1 MASKSDPDNCCVS
14 DACRVRGHLTW
25 GAVDLRLRAM
35 REIWVAMTRPD
46 GRPHAVPVWFWWN
59 GVSLY
64 FTARAGTLKPRSLA
78 AAPDVVVHN
87 GDGVDPI
94 IVEGTATLVTEPVEL
109 QSVNAAY
116 GEKYV
121 DPATGNR
128 AAVDSTMEAV
138 FRVAVKRVQAWAYA
152 NAATQTVWQFG

>member
-1 MASKSDPDNCCVS
+1 MSDDF
-14 DACRVRGHLTW
+14 RVRGHLSWRT
-25 GAVDLRLRAM
+25 VDLRLRAM

-46 GRPHAVPVWFWWN
+46 GRPHAVPVWFWWS
-59 GVSLY
+59 GASLY

-78 AAPDVVVHN
+78 AAPSIVVHN

-94 IVEGTATLVTEPVEL
+94 IIAGTATVVTQPDEL
-109 QSVNAAY
+109 DRVSAAY

-128 AAVDSTMEAV
+128 ASVDPNVEV
-138 FRVAVKRVQAWAYA
+138 VLRVRLKRVQAWAYA
-152 NAATQTVWQFG
+152 NAATQTVWEFG

>member
-1 MASKSDPDNCCVS
+1 MS

-59 GVSLY
+59 GVHLY
-64 FTARAGTLKPRSLA
+64 FTARADTLKPRSLA

-109 QSVNAAY
+109 EGVNAAY

-121 DPATGNR
+121 DPTTGNR
-128 AAVDSTMEAV
+128 AAVGFTMEAV
-138 FRVAVKRVQAWAYA
+138 FRVTVKRVQAWAYA
-152 NAATQTVWQFG
+152 NAATQTVWQFSEPEPG

>member
-1 MASKSDPDNCCVS
+1 MS
-14 DACRVRGHLTW
+14 DASRIRGHLAWPTI
-25 GAVDLRLRAM
+25 DLRLRAM
-35 REIWVAMTRPD
+35 REIWVTMTRPD
-46 GRPHAVPVWFWWN
+46 GRPHAVPLWFWWT
-59 GVSLY
+59 GMSLY

-78 AAPDVVVHN
+78 AASAIIVHN

-94 IVEGTATLVTEPVEL
+94 IVEGIATLVTDPAEL
-109 QSVNAAY
+109 ESVNAAY

-128 AAVDSTMEAV
+128 AAVDSSIEVV
-138 FRVAVKRVQAWAYA
+138 FRVAIKRVQAWAYA